1 MLCEDT
7 IFLLQE
13 TIKQQNQ
20 QTTFQIVDETIELE
34 KIITI
39 KIKKDNNKKMKK
51 IGLNKKFR
59 MGWNDY
65 VRLMSLKHFPSLSC
79 DLSHTTTMLMLI
91 MTLMALTFS
100 TTKTFAQKSLGT
112 QYEVADNVDEL
123 VGIDPSDDYLSRTG
137 KTMPTDPNKILCFY
151 NVGAKSFLSP
161 GAKWGTQASLD
172 NTAYT
177 LWLNEPSGNS
187 DFFNIVNNLGNSST
201 GTYLGFGDKNG
212 PDASDLYMD
221 RGIHNFVFEKAPD
234 YKDNNKVYYVKT
246 TNNGKDYYVQ
256 AYPDENKYC
265 NFNEK
270 QLTEADADYKNQE
283 WKIIT
288 KTEYYT
294 LLKANPANM
303 EDVIDFSFIIHT
315 PSFRIHDNG
324 VSSWT
329 ATAETDKIFFGD
341 NMQYKTYAN
350 RATDTWGAAG
360 VGNYNRNHQQD
371 CGKLFYSYAR
381 GAMNFQLTQDI
392 EVHKAGWYL
401 LRCNGFTTQVNKDGK
416 VSAHLLMAV
425 VTADGKINKTAGYS
439 AATLNKL
446 SREAASKLMAD
457 DATGTG
463 AGRAFF
469 DGKYEN
475 QVQVCL
481 EEKTL
486 GTIDKDHPVKLR
498 IGYYVGDDCVPQEG
512 DVTCVDNFKLLYAGP
527 RRDPELIL
535 DEDQPSL
542 VYLSNAKDVYK
553 NSVLH
558 LKRTFT
564 EGKWN
569 SLILPVDLKFG
580 QMKRTFGDDVKVA
593 KLTSLKDGVVTFTT
607 VEPKQDSDVMVK
619 AFAPYIIKP
628 TSLTEDLDLEYIA
641 EKFYTKLDKTTGKI
655 SNAEWLAA
663 DGKSVSTYEN
673 NRFELRIPN
682 NHYDITMVTLDRDSL
697 IKHLNFSEED
707 KTNYAAGAYD
717 KINWDNVSWK
727 SQTSFSTGAKE
738 GELTCYGTLAKT
750 YYNDNGNGVILPGR
764 DNLSGAYIM
773 RGGNIVQVPST
784 KEYGLKGFRCWFE
797 VKGGSSQAKPLRLE
811 IDGISDDAT
820 SIDEINSQPSQ
831 FTSRHKGIS
840 GVFNLDGQKVREG
853 ESTQNLPKGIY
864 IVNGRKV
871 VVM

>member
-1 MLCEDT
+1 
-7 IFLLQE
+7 
-13 TIKQQNQ
+13 
-20 QTTFQIVDETIELE
+20 
-34 KIITI
+34 
-39 KIKKDNNKKMKK
+39 MKK
-51 IGLNKKFR
+51 NYFF
-59 MGWNDY
+59 
-65 VRLMSLKHFPSLSC
+65 SLWLRAFSC
-79 DLSHTTTMLMLI
+79 TTTMTMLF
-91 MTLMALTFS
+91 TALMALMAN

-112 QYEVADNVDEL
+112 QYEVADNVDDL
-123 VGIDPSDDYLSRTG
+123 FGIDPSDDYLSRTG
-137 KTMPTDPNKILCFY
+137 KDMPTDPNKILCFY
-151 NVGAKSFLSP
+151 NVGAKRFLSP
-161 GAKWGTQASLD
+161 GGNWGTQASLD

-212 PDASDLYMD
+212 PDALDLYMD

-246 TNNGKDYYVQ
+246 TKNGKDYYVQ
-256 AYPDENKYC
+256 AYPGEDKYC
-265 NFNEK
+265 TFNEK

-303 EDVIDFSFIIHT
+303 KDVIDFSFIMKT

-329 ATAETDKIFFGD
+329 ANAETDKIFFGD
-341 NMQYKTYAN
+341 SKQYKTYAN
-350 RATDTWGAAG
+350 RATKEWGDTKGG
-360 VGNYNRNHQQD
+360 KYNHDHQRD

-381 GAMNFQLTQDI
+381 GAMNFQFTQDI

-416 VSAHLLMAV
+416 VSARLMMAV
-425 VTADGKINKTAGYS
+425 MTADGKFNKTAGYS
-439 AATLNKL
+439 AATLNNL
-446 SREAASKLMAD
+446 SREAASKLMAA
-457 DATGTG
+457 DATGQG
-463 AGRAFF
+463 AGRAFYN
-469 DGKYEN
+469 GKYEN

-486 GTIDKDHPVKLR
+486 GTIDNDHPVTLR
-498 IGYYVGDDCVPQEG
+498 IGYYVDNDCELKDG

-535 DEDQPSL
+535 DEDQTSL

-564 EGKWN
+564 EGQWN

-593 KLTSLKDGVVTFTT
+593 KLKSLKDNVVIFRT
-607 VEPKQDSDVMVK
+607 VEPKQDDEVMVK
-619 AFAPYIIKP
+619 AFEPYIIKP
-628 TSLTEDLDLEYIA
+628 TALTRDLGLAYTA
-641 EKFYTKLDKTTGKI
+641 EKFYTRLMDGSTSETN
-655 SNAEWLAA
+655 NAYWLSK
-663 DGKSVSTYEN
+663 DGKKESSDPN
-673 NRFELRIPN
+673 DRFELRIPN
-682 NHYDITMVTLDRDSL
+682 NHYDIFMVTLNRDSL
-697 IKHLNFSEED
+697 IKHLNFSKED
-707 KTNYAAGAYD
+707 KTYYDEDKYD
-717 KINWDNVSWK
+717 KINWDKVSWI

-738 GELTCYGTLAKT
+738 GDLTCYGTLTKT
-750 YYNDNGNGVILPGR
+750 YGKDDNGKDVILPGR
-764 DNLSGAYIM
+764 DDLSDDYVM
-773 RGGNIVQVPST
+773 RGGKIVHVPHNQ
-784 KEYGLKGFRCWFE
+784 KYGLKGFRCWFE
-797 VKGGSSQAKPLRLE
+797 VKGSHPADEAAAPRLE
-811 IDGISDDAT
+811 IDGIIDDAT
-820 SIDEINSQPSQ
+820 SIDDLNSQPSQ

-840 GVFNLDGQKVREG
+840 GVFNLDGQKVRDG
-853 ESTQNLPKGIY
+853 ESTQDLPKGIY

-871 VVM
+871 VVR

>member
-1 MLCEDT
+1 
-7 IFLLQE
+7 
-13 TIKQQNQ
+13 
-20 QTTFQIVDETIELE
+20 
-34 KIITI
+34 
-39 KIKKDNNKKMKK
+39 MKK
-51 IGLNKKFR
+51 NYFF
-59 MGWNDY
+59 
-65 VRLMSLKHFPSLSC
+65 SLWLRAFSC
-79 DLSHTTTMLMLI
+79 TTTMTMLF
-91 MTLMALTFS
+91 TALMALMAN

-112 QYEVADNVDEL
+112 QYEVADNVDDL
-123 VGIDPSDDYLSRTG
+123 FGIDPSDDYLSRTG
-137 KTMPTDPNKILCFY
+137 KIMPTDPNKILCFY

-212 PDASDLYMD
+212 PDALDLYMD

-246 TNNGKDYYVQ
+246 TKDGKDYYVQ
-256 AYPDENKYC
+256 AYPGEDKYC
-265 NFNEK
+265 TFNEK

-303 EDVIDFSFIIHT
+303 KDVIDFSFIMKT

-329 ATAETDKIFFGD
+329 ANAETDKIFFGD

-350 RATDTWGAAG
+350 RGTGDWGDTKGG
-360 VGNYNRNHQQD
+360 KYNHDHQRD

-381 GAMNFQLTQDI
+381 GAMNFQFTQDI

-401 LRCNGFTTQVNKDGK
+401 LRCNGFTTQVNKNGK

-425 VTADGKINKTAGYS
+425 VKDDKIDETKVYS

-446 SREAASKLMAD
+446 KVDEATKLMAA
-457 DATGTG
+457 DAKGQG

-481 EEKTL
+481 DKKDLETMGINEISEKN
-486 GTIDKDHPVKLR
+486 PVKLR
-498 IGYYVGDDCVPQEG
+498 IGYYVDADCVPQDG
-512 DVTCVDNFKLLYAGP
+512 DVTCVDNFKLLYAGE
-527 RRDPELIL
+527 RRNPELIL
-535 DEDQPSL
+535 DEDQTSL
-542 VYLSNAKDVYK
+542 LYLTNAKDSYK

-558 LKRTFT
+558 LNRTLK
-564 EGKWN
+564 EGQWN
-569 SLILPVDLKFG
+569 SLILPVG

-593 KLTSLKDGVVTFTT
+593 KLTSLKDGVITFTT
-607 VEPKQDSDVMVK
+607 VEPKQDDEVMVN
-619 AFAPYIIKP
+619 AFDPYIIKP
-628 TSLTEDLDLEYIA
+628 TSLTEDLGLPYTA
-641 EKFYTKLDKTTGKI
+641 EKFYTTENKDDN
-655 SNAEWLAA
+655 SQWLSK
-663 DGKSVSTYEN
+663 DCKSVSHDDN
-673 NRFELRIPN
+673 DRFSLKIEAG
-682 NHYDITMVTLDRDSL
+682 HYDITMVTLDRDKL
-697 IKHLNFSEED
+697 IKHLNLTEED
-707 KTNYAAGAYD
+707 KTYYGKGEWQN
-717 KINWDNVSWK
+717 INWDKVNWIS
-727 SQTSFSTGAKE
+727 STSFSTGATK
-738 GELTCYGTLAKT
+738 GDLTCYGTLAKT
-750 YYNDNGNGVILPGR
+750 YGKDENGKDVILPGR
-764 DNLSGAYIM
+764 DNLSDDYVM
-773 RGGNIVQVPST
+773 RGGKIVHVPSNQV
-784 KEYGLKGFRCWFE
+784 YGLKGFRCWFE
-797 VKGGSSQAKPLRLE
+797 VKGSHPIAAAPRLE
-811 IDGISDDAT
+811 IDGIIDDAT
-820 SIDEINSQPSQ
+820 SIDDLNSQPSQ

-840 GVFNLDGQKVREG
+840 GVFNLDGQKVRDG
-853 ESTQNLPKGIY
+853 ESTQDLPKGIY

-871 VVM
+871 VVR